1 MNHRKLT
8 RRNLE
13 IERRANIQI
22 FLFVLFIPLF
32 AITGLAQESE
42 RVKAIDSETVRSE
55 EQAKDQD
62 RRRSAQRLAVAGMGN
77 HSGSLW
83 TRTMKSEETSSSDAS
98 AQPAS
103 DRSNFAV
110 FANAG
115 VSVPHGDFSIFF
127 DPGFTLNTGLEYMIT
142 SQFSVEGTL
151 GYHGFRR
158 FFGGHTSLYQVS
170 GNGKFYLV
178 DESSRLRPFVNGG
191 VGLYVTDSA
200 TTHFGGNIG
209 GGVLYELTPRFGIQ
223 GAYNFHAV
231 SAGFGLRFST
241 AQGGVRWR
249 F

>member
-1 MNHRKLT
+1 MNRHKLT
-8 RRNLE
+8 QRNLE
-13 IERRANIQI
+13 IDTRAKIQI
-22 FLFVLFIPLF
+22 LLFVIFIPLL
-32 AITGLAQESE
+32 AITGRAQEP
-42 RVKAIDSETVRSE
+42 E
-55 EQAKDQD
+55 EQAKDED
-62 RRRSAQRLAVAGMGN
+62 RRQSAQRFAVAGIGN

-83 TRTMKSEETSSSDAS
+83 TRTIKSEEPSSGDAS
-98 AQPAS
+98 PQPGS

-115 VSVPHGDFSIFF
+115 VAVPHGDFSIFF
-127 DPGFTLNTGLEYMIT
+127 DPGFSLNTGLEYMIT

-151 GYHGFRR
+151 GYHQFGR

-178 DESSRLRPFVNGG
+178 DESSKLRPFINGG

-209 GGVLYELTPRFGIQ
+209 GGVLYELTPRFGLQ

-241 AQGGVRWR
+241 VQGGVRWR